1 MYLYIYFHPSPLS
14 YLSLHLFSTSLSIH
28 SHPSLHPSLSIHSHP
43 SLHASLSTLNPS
55 LREIHIDYAITEMVQ
70 WMLQQWFCRFTV
82 RDFVY
87 NEDDLKAGKE
97 EIVKLATDKK
107 KQFVCIIA

>member
-1 MYLYIYFHPSPLS
+1 M
-14 YLSLHLFSTSLSIH
+14 
-28 SHPSLHPSLSIHSHP
+28 
-43 SLHASLSTLNPS
+43 
-55 LREIHIDYAITEMVQ
+55 
-70 WMLQQWFCRFTV
+70 
-82 RDFVY
+82 Y